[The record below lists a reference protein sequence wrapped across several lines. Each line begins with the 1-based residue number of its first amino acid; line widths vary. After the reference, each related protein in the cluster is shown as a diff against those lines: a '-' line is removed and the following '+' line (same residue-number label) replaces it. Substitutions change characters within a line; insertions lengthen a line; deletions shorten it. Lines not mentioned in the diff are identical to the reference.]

1 MVSAYGH
8 CSRMTFAR
16 RLLVSAFVLLIAAT
30 TASATEPKR
39 VLLLHSFGPDFAPW
53 NEYAKNI
60 RAELNRD
67 AKGPMDIHEVS
78 IATARFPEE
87 TGEPPLADY
96 LHSLFA
102 EHKLDLVI
110 TIGAPAA
117 RFFQK
122 YRQQISPATP
132 VMFTAL
138 EQRRVPN
145 ADLAANETSV
155 AIKIDFIG
163 IVENILKLLPETNNI
178 AVVIGNSPIEKY
190 WLEQV
195 RAVFSACAWCEV
207 ADNI

>member
-1 MVSAYGH
+1 
-8 CSRMTFAR
+8 
-16 RLLVSAFVLLIAAT
+16 
-30 TASATEPKR
+30 
-39 VLLLHSFGPDFAPW
+39 
-53 NEYAKNI
+53 
-60 RAELNRD
+60 
-67 AKGPMDIHEVS
+67 
-78 IATARFPEE
+78 
-87 TGEPPLADY
+87 
-96 LHSLFA
+96 
-102 EHKLDLVI
+102 
-110 TIGAPAA
+110 
-117 RFFQK
+117 
-122 YRQQISPATP
+122 
-132 VMFTAL
+132 MFTAL